1 MTATIH
7 ADGAA
12 PRTRPA
18 LAPMVG
24 GKGFHYGADV
34 TLPAKTRKITVAI
47 GKPSLKLMAAAQ
59 RFAKGAE
66 VSFDWEK

>member
-1 MTATIH
+1 M
-7 ADGAA
+7 
-12 PRTRPA
+12 
-18 LAPMVG
+18 LG
-24 GKGFHYGADV
+24 GQGFHYGADV

-47 GKPSLKLMAAAQ
+47 GKPSLKLMPAAQ